1 MDAIS
6 LGVFRYKA
14 EAIAEEMGVAL
25 QRSASAPNIKERR
38 DYSCAIFDSEGR
50 LAAQGAHMP
59 VHLGSMAA
67 SVAAILA
74 EFSLRPDDIA
84 AVNDPYEGGTHL
96 PDVTLVGGVFRPSG
110 DLLGFVATRAHHAD
124 IGGMSPGSMPLA
136 TDILQE
142 GQIIPP
148 LLLRDGN
155 KWEQGVLRLLL
166 RNVRAPEIFR
176 ADLLAQ
182 AASLQTGRRRLLEM
196 DADEDGAFVPN
207 AMNAL
212 MDYSEQATRLA
223 IRRIP
228 DGTYTAE
235 DYLDDMLPG
244 GDPVL
249 IRARVEVA
257 GESLRVDFSGS
268 SPQQP
273 GPLNAVEAVTRSAVY
288 YCTRALMLDDVP
300 MNDGCFRPVTVLAP
314 LGSVLNATYP
324 AAVSGGNVETSQRI
338 VDTVLRALADALP
351 DVIPAAG
358 QGTMNNVT
366 FGGWDASRK
375 RPFVWY
381 ETLGGGMGAGPEREG
396 LSGVHVAMS
405 NTRNTPIESMELE
418 LPVRIAGYSLREGTG
433 GGGQFQGGDGLE
445 RIYEFLEHAEG
456 TIISERRRFPPWGLA
471 GGDSGT
477 PGQNFLRLGSGEIV
491 PLGSKARFT
500 VEKGDQLVVRTP
512 GGGGWGPARKSLETP
527 RARGAGE
534 LG

>member
-1 MDAIS
+1 MVASSSNEADVDATS

-38 DYSCAIFDSEGR
+38 DFSCAIFDAEGR
-50 LAAQGAHMP
+50 LVAQGAHMP

-74 EFSLRPDDIA
+74 DFSLHPEDIA
-84 AVNDPYEGGTHL
+84 AVNDPYNGGTHL

-110 DLLGFVATRAHHAD
+110 DLLAFVATRAHHAD

-136 TDILQE
+136 TEIFQE

-148 LLLRDGN
+148 LLLRNGN
-155 KWEQGVLRLLL
+155 DWQEGLMRLLL
-166 RNVRAPEIFR
+166 RNVRAPEVFR

-182 AASLQTGRRRLLEM
+182 AASLQTGQRRLLEIDTDQ
-196 DADEDGAFVPN
+196 DAAYVPT
-207 AMNAL
+207 AMKAL
-212 MDYSEQATRLA
+212 MDYSERATRSA

-228 DGTYTAE
+228 DGTYAAD

-249 IRARVEVA
+249 IRARINVL
-257 GESLRVDFSGS
+257 GDRITVDFSGS

-300 MNDGCFRPVTVLAP
+300 MNDGCFRPVTVRAP
-314 LGSVLNATYP
+314 SGTVVNATFP
-324 AAVSGGNVETSQRI
+324 SAVSGGNVETSQRI
-338 VDTVLRALADALP
+338 VDTVLRALAEGLP
-351 DVIPAAG
+351 SVIPAAG

-366 FGGWDASRK
+366 FGGWDASRG

-381 ETLGGGMGAGPEREG
+381 ETLGGGMGGGPQREG

-405 NTRNTPIESMELE
+405 NTRNTPIESIEME
-418 LPVRIAGYSLREGTG
+418 LPVRIAGYSLRRETG
-433 GGGQFQGGDGLE
+433 GRGQFRGGDGLE

-456 TIISERRRFPPWGLA
+456 TIISERRRFAPWGLA
-471 GGDSGT
+471 GGDAGT
-477 PGQNFLRLGSGEIV
+477 PGQNFLRLSSGEIL

-512 GGGGWGPARKSLETP
+512 GGGGWGEP
-527 RARGAGE
+527 GN
-534 LG
+534 